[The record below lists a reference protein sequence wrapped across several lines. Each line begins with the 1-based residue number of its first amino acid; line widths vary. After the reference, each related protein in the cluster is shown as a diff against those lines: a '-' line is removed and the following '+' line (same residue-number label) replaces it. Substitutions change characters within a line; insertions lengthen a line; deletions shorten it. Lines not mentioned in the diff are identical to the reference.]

1 MNEATI
7 QAIIAEL
14 LPLIKGKRLGKIF
27 PLSRLSLAVDFRLTD
42 GRYLFL
48 GFENNPAPRI
58 YLIRRRV
65 KDLEKQ
71 ARHPAPFLLLLRKRL
86 GGAVLNRLVKI
97 ENERIVRFEFLA
109 EDELGERKNY
119 TLLAQFTGRSA
130 NLFLLDGDDRI
141 IDALRDTDRAG
152 EIYQPPMGRVSSPS
166 VSAGVHALS
175 YGRATDKSADLS
187 EALDSYY
194 QKLEA
199 EKTFA
204 AQAKTAL
211 DEVKREIKK
220 RERLRDNLKK
230 DLESHGDIEQHKRL
244 GDLLLANAATAV
256 VKDGKVALTDFFT
269 EGMPQIEIAIDENL
283 TLPQAAQEHF
293 SRYTK
298 ARRAVSEI
306 PKRILAVSE
315 EILIL
320 QRRLEKMQS
329 FVKTKDTVAFGHFTR
344 KADSPIL
351 EKTKEKTKEKSS
363 AYRSFVSSDGFEILV
378 GRGAKDNDHL
388 SFRVAKSQDLWL
400 HAADYPGSHVIV
412 RNPNR
417 KEIPPKTLLEAAQL
431 AAFYSQAKKQPKAA
445 VNYTQQKH
453 VSKIKGGA
461 PGLVRLSS
469 FKTIMVGPKKLA
481 DK

>member
-14 LPLIKGKRLGKIF
+14 FPLLKGKKLGKIF

-58 YLIRRRV
+58 YMIRRRV

-71 ARHPAPFLLLLRKRL
+71 TRPSSPFLLLLRKRL
-86 GGAVLNRLVKI
+86 SSAVLTGLVKI
-97 ENERIVRFEFLA
+97 KDERIVRFEFLA
-109 EDELGERKNY
+109 EDDLGERKNY

-130 NLFLLDGDDRI
+130 NLFLLDADDRI
-141 IDALRDTDRAG
+141 IDSLRESDRTG
-152 EIYQPPMGRVSSPS
+152 ETYQPPEGRVTSPGVSS
-166 VSAGVHALS
+166 GVHVLPH
-175 YGRATDKSADLS
+175 GRATDTAADLS
-187 EALDSYY
+187 ERLDAYY
-194 QKLEA
+194 QKLA
-199 EKTFA
+199 TEKAFA
-204 AQAKTAL
+204 AQAKAAL
-211 DEVKREIKK
+211 DEIKREIRK
-220 RERLRDNLKK
+220 REKLRDNLKK

-244 GDLLLANAATAV
+244 GDLLLASAATAKI
-256 VKDGKVALTDFFT
+256 KDGKVTVTDFFT
-269 EGMPQIEIAIDENL
+269 DEMPQVEIDIEENL
-283 TLPQAAQEHF
+283 TIPQAAQEHF
-293 SRYTK
+293 ARYTK

-315 EILIL
+315 ELIVMR
-320 QRRLEKMQS
+320 QRLEKMQG
-329 FVKTKDTVAFGHFTR
+329 FIETKDTVAFGHFIR

-351 EKTKEKTKEKSS
+351 EKTKEKPGEKTSG
-363 AYRSFVSSDGFEILV
+363 YRSFVSSDGFEILV

-388 SFRVAKSQDLWL
+388 SFRVAKAQDLWL

-417 KEIPPKTLLEAAQL
+417 KEIPPKTLLEAARL

-445 VNYTQQKH
+445 VNYTQQKY

-461 PGLVRLSS
+461 PGLVRLSTY
-469 FKTIMVGPKKLA
+469 KTIMVEPKKLE
-481 DK
+481 K